1 MKFALAVAMIPPAE
15 YLPVAMAAEAAG
27 WDSIAVPDSVFFPEK
42 VSAPYPYMPGGERF
56 WTADTPYVD
65 PWVAIPAMAA
75 VTTRIRLYTSVL
87 KLPIRQPLLVAKT
100 VGSAAVLS
108 NNRVGLGVGL
118 SWIPE
123 EFAWC
128 QTDYAT
134 RGERVDEAIGILR
147 ALFGGGMVEHHGKH
161 YDFGRLQMSPSP
173 TAPVPIYV
181 GGHSEPALRRAARLG
196 DGWTAA
202 MITVDETKRIVDRL
216 RELRVEH
223 GRADVPFEIQV
234 SSIDTFDADGYRRLE
249 DVGVTEV
256 ITQPW
261 MFYDGPGATL
271 EQKTA
276 SIRRFADDVFPRVP
290 RPPAPAG

>member
-1 MKFALAVAMIPPAE
+1 MKFALSVAMIPPTE
-15 YLPVAMAAEAAG
+15 YLPVAIAAEAAG

-42 VSAPYPYMPGGERF
+42 VSVPYPYVPGGERF
-56 WTADTPYVD
+56 WTAETPYVD

-75 VTTRIRLYTSVL
+75 VTSKIKLYTSVL
-87 KLPIRQPLLVAKT
+87 KLPIRHPLLVAKT

-108 NNRVGLGVGL
+108 GNRVGLGVGL

-123 EFAWC
+123 EFTWC
-128 QTDYAT
+128 QTEYAT

-147 ALFGGGMVEHHGKH
+147 ALFAGGMVEHHGKH
-161 YDFGRLQMSPSP
+161 YDFGRLQMSPAP

-181 GGHSEPALRRAARLG
+181 GGHSEPALKRAARLA

-202 MITVDETKRIVDRL
+202 MITQSETKKVVDRL
-216 RELRVEH
+216 RVLRAEY

-249 DVGVTEV
+249 DIGVTEV

-261 MFYDGPGATL
+261 MFYDGLDATL
-271 EQKTA
+271 DQKKA
-276 SIRRFADDVFPRVP
+276 SIDRFARENFVS
-290 RPPAPAG
+290 